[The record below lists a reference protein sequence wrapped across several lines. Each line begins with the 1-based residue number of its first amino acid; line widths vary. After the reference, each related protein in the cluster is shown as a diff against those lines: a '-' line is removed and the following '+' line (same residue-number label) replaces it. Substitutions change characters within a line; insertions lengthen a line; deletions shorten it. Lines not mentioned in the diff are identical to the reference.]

1 MDFVEVGDNWKNFY
15 WPSQTPVLPRRG
27 NHNVHFLFV
36 NITIISDDCRT
47 HAENVLGV
55 TQQLF
60 HPEGE
65 MERLRQSVTA
75 LALVSAIGNL
85 LVVSFEY

>member
-1 MDFVEVGDNWKNFY
+1 MEIIGRISTGPHRLLFFQEEVK
-15 WPSQTPVLPRRG
+15 
-27 NHNVHFLFV
+27 HNLHFLFV
-36 NITIISDDCRT
+36 NIIIILDNCRT
-47 HAENVLGV
+47 HTENVLGV

-75 LALVSAIGNL
+75 LALVSAMGNL
-85 LVVSFEY
+85 